1 MGAVAVSQACA
12 PPARFFAFLW
22 RCAAG
27 VRPHLLAVTLFTA
40 GIAAA
45 AALLRGLNTPGAAIY
60 GKNNKATAALLRSA
74 KAFRGAK
81 RRGPL
86 TGVDAELLLQAS
98 QALIPAF
105 DSYGPLLSRAARA
118 DLTGNVRK
126 LRKAGGVE
134 AQRDELV
141 AHSALVLA
149 GV

>member
-1 MGAVAVSQACA
+1 MAGGAPTAAAVRRRTNGSPAAKHGNATNGSHKNGETGETA
-12 PPARFFAFLW
+12 PRRRGLVV
-22 RCAAG
+22 AG
-27 VRPHLLAVTLFTA
+27 VAIIAV
-40 GIAAA
+40 
-45 AALLRGLNTPGAAIY
+45 LLRGLNTPGAAIY

-126 LRKAGGVE
+126 LRKAGMGPGV
-134 AQRDELV
+134 RF
-141 AHSALVLA
+141 
-149 GV
+149 